1 MSEGIGVSESIESG
15 VRRGRLEGLT
25 KIAYKVLAHN
35 MNVKAGEELAI
46 VADSEVSPLIVDGFV
61 AAAKI
66 IGAEE
71 IVVMIPLQKVHGEE
85 LTPPVAAAMKAASAI
100 VAPVSRSITHTV
112 ALAEA
117 LKSGARYIGLSSITE
132 DAMLHGAITAH
143 ASEMRQIGEGLT
155 HRNVRRENDYRCL
168 LPMLE

>member
-25 KIAYKVLAHN
+25 KVAYNLLTQN
-35 MNVKAGEELAI
+35 LNVKAGEELAI
-46 VADSEVSPLIVDGFV
+46 VTDSEVSPLIVDGFV

-100 VAPVSRSITHTV
+100 VAPVSRSISHTV
-112 ALAEA
+112 ALGEA
-117 LKSGARYIGLSSITE
+117 LKSGVRYIGSSSITE
-132 DAMLHGAITAH
+132 NAMLNGAAN
-143 ASEMRQIGEGLT
+143 A
-155 HRNVRRENDYRCL
+155 D
-168 LPMLE
+168 